1 MMTTSSSILT
11 ELLTPKTETSDKE
24 YVVAGDGRT
33 LKPESIYIDGM
44 HRLGISRHPPDPPG
58 LKRKD
63 TEIITTT
70 IPSINLP
77 IIFVLQLRYHR
88 SCSDPN

>member
-11 ELLTPKTETSDKE
+11 ELLTSKTETSDKE

-44 HRLGISRHPPDPPG
+44 HRLGISRHPPGISG

-63 TEIITTT
+63 TEIITTL
-70 IPSINLP
+70 SINLP
-77 IIFVLQLRYHR
+77 MIFVLQLRYHR
-88 SCSDPN
+88 LFSDPN

>member
-11 ELLTPKTETSDKE
+11 ELLTSKTETSDKG

-44 HRLGISRHPPDPPG
+44 HRLGISRHPPDTP
-58 LKRKD
+58 D
-63 TEIITTT
+63 
-70 IPSINLP
+70 
-77 IIFVLQLRYHR
+77 
-88 SCSDPN
+88 